1 VTWIRARLR
10 SSRTKT
16 GRKAHFGRTDFYSS
30 ITSLETQSLRM
41 NLSTRLL
48 IVTLILLALGVF
60 SLIIGTVA
68 FAAADLVGTA
78 LFFVLWL
85 RRR

>member
-1 VTWIRARLR
+1 MEL
-10 SSRTKT
+10 K
-16 GRKAHFGRTDFYSS
+16 
-30 ITSLETQSLRM
+30 
-41 NLSTRLL
+41 TRLL

-60 SLIIGTVA
+60 SLVIGA
-68 FAAADLVGTA
+68 LLFAVADLVGTG

>member
-1 VTWIRARLR
+1 
-10 SSRTKT
+10 
-16 GRKAHFGRTDFYSS
+16 
-30 ITSLETQSLRM
+30 M